1 MRYIHFVLV
10 GLCIVLSAFVSP
22 AYGAEVNA
30 MIHYSEKFVEIKDEL
45 ALEQG
50 YSVKV
55 IDINSENGDSW
66 LELYLN
72 GNKIDTDAYFAKK
85 NAPFEYI
92 RTVTDEDDEEED
104 DEETDYLIIRI
115 TPIEVVEEPISVELK
130 VEQFLDTELDA
141 AEYIILDETKSIRIG
156 TPLELEEEH
165 ILEASG
171 LDDTSV
177 TLTLSKNGY
186 PIKEEEVEKGDMFTY
201 SKTVDGK
208 VITIFIAKF
217 DDFFVGADSEVIF
230 LEQVSQRANIIIE
243 SDATI
248 TIEGADSAKIRAGD
262 FAIISYTIENEDISE
277 VKVLLDGEQID
288 HRSGISTGTTY
299 STVNKTSNAGIHE
312 VVLTAVASD
321 GTMST
326 HTKAF
331 TVEASIASEAA
342 GLAAEVASEA
352 ALDMVEK
359 IGEDNETVGKVLELP
374 GFGLMLSAIIIGLVF
389 MSIQARK
396 K

>member
-1 MRYIHFVLV
+1 MRYIHFVLM

-22 AYGAEVNA
+22 AYGTEANA
-30 MIHYSEKFVEIKDEL
+30 MIHYSETFVEIQDEL

-50 YSVKV
+50 YSIKV
-55 IDINSENGDSW
+55 MDINSENGDSW

-72 GNKIDTDAYFAKK
+72 GNKIDTDAYFAKQS
-85 NAPFEYI
+85 APFEYI
-92 RTVTDEDDEEED
+92 KTVIDEDDEEIE
-104 DEETDYLIIRI
+104 YLIIRI
-115 TPIEVVEEPISVELK
+115 KPIEVIEEPLSTELK
-130 VEQFLDTELDA
+130 VEQFLDPEFDA
-141 AEYIILDETKSIRIG
+141 AEYLILDKTRSIRIG

-171 LDDTSV
+171 LEDTSV

-208 VITIFIAKF
+208 IITIFIAKF
-217 DDFFVGADSEVIF
+217 DDFFIGTDSEVIF

-248 TIEGADSAKIRAGD
+248 TIEGADSAKIREGD
-262 FAIISYTIENEDISE
+262 IAIIRYTLENEDISE

-288 HRSGISTGTTY
+288 YRSGISTGTY
-299 STVNKTSNAGIHE
+299 STVTEALNAGIHE
-312 VVLTAVASD
+312 VVLTTVASD

-326 HTKAF
+326 HTKTF
-331 TVEASIASEAA
+331 TVEDSIASEAA
-342 GLAAEVASEA
+342 DLAAEIASEA
-352 ALDMVEK
+352 ASDMVGK

-374 GFGLMLSAIIIGLVF
+374 GFGSMLSAIIIGFVF
-389 MSIQARK
+389 ISMRARK

>member
-1 MRYIHFVLV
+1 M
-10 GLCIVLSAFVSP
+10 
-22 AYGAEVNA
+22 
-30 MIHYSEKFVEIKDEL
+30 EIQDEL

-72 GNKIDTDAYFAKK
+72 GNRIDTDVYFAKQS
-85 NAPFEYI
+85 APFEYI
-92 RTVTDEDDEEED
+92 KTMTDGDDEEIE
-104 DEETDYLIIRI
+104 YLIIRI
-115 TPIEVVEEPISVELK
+115 TPIGVMEEPLSTELK
-130 VEQFLDTELDA
+130 VEQFLDPEFDA
-141 AEYIILDETKSIRIG
+141 AEYLILDKTKSIRVG

-165 ILEASG
+165 TLEASG
-171 LDDTSV
+171 LEDTSV

-217 DDFFVGADSEVIF
+217 DDVFVGTDSEVIF

-248 TIEGADSAKIRAGD
+248 TVEGANSTKLRAGD
-262 FAIISYTIENEDISE
+262 IAIISYTIENEDISE
-277 VKVLLDGEQID
+277 VKVLLDGKQID

-312 VVLTAVASD
+312 VVLTTVASD

-326 HTKAF
+326 HTKTF

-342 GLAAEVASEA
+342 GLAAEVAS
-352 ALDMVEK
+352 DMVGK
-359 IGEDNETVGKVLELP
+359 ISKDNETVGKVLELP
-374 GFGLMLSAIIIGLVF
+374 GFGSMLSAIIIGLVF
-389 MSIQARK
+389 MSMRARK

>member
-22 AYGAEVNA
+22 AYGTEVNA
-30 MIHYSEKFVEIKDEL
+30 MIHYSETFVEIQDEL

-50 YSVKV
+50 YSIKV
-55 IDINSENGDSW
+55 MDINSENGDSW

-72 GNKIDTDAYFAKK
+72 GNKIDTDAYFAKE

-92 RTVTDEDDEEED
+92 KTVTDEDDEEIE
-104 DEETDYLIIRI
+104 YLIIRI
-115 TPIEVVEEPISVELK
+115 KPIEVIEEPLSTELK
-130 VEQFLDTELDA
+130 VEQFLDPEFDA
-141 AEYIILDETKSIRIG
+141 AEYLILDKTRSIRIG
-156 TPLELEEEH
+156 TPLELEEGH
-165 ILEASG
+165 TLEASG
-171 LDDTSV
+171 LEDTSV

-208 VITIFIAKF
+208 VITIFIARF
-217 DDFFVGADSEVIF
+217 DNFFVGTDSEVIF

-248 TIEGADSAKIRAGD
+248 TVEGADSAKIRDGD
-262 FAIISYTIENEDISE
+262 IAIIRYTLENEDISE

-288 HRSGISTGTTY
+288 HRSGISTGTY
-299 STVNKTSNAGIHE
+299 STVTKSLNAGIHE
-312 VVLTAVASD
+312 MVLTTVASD

-326 HTKAF
+326 HTKTF
-331 TVEASIASEAA
+331 TVEDSIAAEAA
-342 GLAAEVASEA
+342 DLAAEAAS
-352 ALDMVEK
+352 DMVGK
-359 IGEDNETVGKVLELP
+359 ISEDNETVGKVLELP
-374 GFGLMLSAIIIGLVF
+374 GFSSIISAMIIGLVF
-389 MSIQARK
+389 ISMRARK

>member
-22 AYGAEVNA
+22 AYGTEANA
-30 MIHYSEKFVEIKDEL
+30 MIHYSETFVEIQDEL

-50 YSVKV
+50 YSIKV
-55 IDINSENGDSW
+55 MDINSENGDSW

-72 GNKIDTDAYFAKK
+72 GNKIDTDAYFAKQS
-85 NAPFEYI
+85 APFEYI
-92 RTVTDEDDEEED
+92 KTVTDEDNEEIE
-104 DEETDYLIIRI
+104 YLIIRI
-115 TPIEVVEEPISVELK
+115 KPIEVIEEPLSTELK
-130 VEQFLDTELDA
+130 VEQFLDPEFDA
-141 AEYIILDETKSIRIG
+141 AEYLILDKTKSIRIG
-156 TPLELEEEH
+156 TPLELEEEYT
-165 ILEASG
+165 IEASG
-171 LDDTSV
+171 LEDTSV
-177 TLTLSKNGY
+177 ILTLSKNGY

-217 DDFFVGADSEVIF
+217 DDFFVGTDSEVIF

-248 TIEGADSAKIRAGD
+248 TIEGADSAKIRDGD
-262 FAIISYTIENEDISE
+262 IAIIRYTLENEDISE
-277 VKVLLDGEQID
+277 VKVLLDDEQID
-288 HRSGISTGTTY
+288 HRSGISTGTY
-299 STVNKTSNAGIHE
+299 SAVTETLNAGTHE
-312 VVLTAVASD
+312 VVLTTVASD

-352 ALDMVEK
+352 ASDMMGK
-359 IGEDNETVGKVLELP
+359 ISEDNESIGKVLELP
-374 GFGLMLSAIIIGLVF
+374 GFGLMLSAIMIGLVF
-389 MSIQARK
+389 MSMQARK

>member
-30 MIHYSEKFVEIKDEL
+30 MIHYSETFVDVQDEL
-45 ALEQG
+45 SFEQG
-50 YSVKV
+50 YSIKV
-55 IDINSENGDSW
+55 MDINSENGDSW

-72 GNKIDTDAYFAKK
+72 GNKIDTDAYFAKE

-92 RTVTDEDDEEED
+92 KTVTDEDDEEN
-104 DEETDYLIIRI
+104 DYLIIRI
-115 TPIEVVEEPISVELK
+115 TPIEVIEEPLSTELK
-130 VEQFLDTELDA
+130 VEQFLDPEFDA
-141 AEYIILDETKSIRIG
+141 AEYLILDKTKSIRIG

-165 ILEASG
+165 TLEASG
-171 LDDTSV
+171 LEDTSV

-201 SKTVDGK
+201 SKTVDSK

-217 DDFFVGADSEVIF
+217 DDFFVGTDSEVVF

-248 TIEGADSAKIRAGD
+248 TIEGADSAKIRDGD
-262 FAIISYTIENEDISE
+262 IAIIRYTLENEDISE

-288 HRSGISTGTTY
+288 HRSGISTGTY
-299 STVNKTSNAGIHE
+299 STVTEALNAGIYE
-312 VVLTAVASD
+312 VVLTTVASD

-331 TVEASIASEAA
+331 TVEASFASEAA

-352 ALDMVEK
+352 ASDMVGK

-374 GFGLMLSAIIIGLVF
+374 GFGSMLSAIIIGLVF
-389 MSIQARK
+389 MSMRARK

>member
-22 AYGAEVNA
+22 AYGTEANA
-30 MIHYSEKFVEIKDEL
+30 MIHYSETFVEIQGEL

-50 YSVKV
+50 YSIKV
-55 IDINSENGDSW
+55 MDINSENGDSW

-72 GNKIDTDAYFAKK
+72 GNKIDTDAYFAKE

-92 RTVTDEDDEEED
+92 KTVTDEDDEEN
-104 DEETDYLIIRI
+104 DYLIIRI
-115 TPIEVVEEPISVELK
+115 TPIEVIEEPLSTELK
-130 VEQFLDTELDA
+130 VEQFLDPEFDA
-141 AEYIILDETKSIRIG
+141 AEYLILDKTKSIRIG

-165 ILEASG
+165 TLEASG
-171 LDDTSV
+171 LEDTSV

-201 SKTVDGK
+201 SKTVDSK

-217 DDFFVGADSEVIF
+217 DDFFVGTDSEVIF
-230 LEQVSQRANIIIE
+230 LEQVSQRANIVIE

-248 TIEGADSAKIRAGD
+248 TIEGADSAKIRDGD
-262 FAIISYTIENEDISE
+262 IAIIRYTLENEDISE

-288 HRSGISTGTTY
+288 HRSGISTGTY
-299 STVNKTSNAGIHE
+299 STVTETLNAGTHE
-312 VVLTAVASD
+312 VVLTTVASD

-342 GLAAEVASEA
+342 GLAAEVAS
-352 ALDMVEK
+352 DMVGK

-374 GFGLMLSAIIIGLVF
+374 GFGSMLSAIMIGLVF
-389 MSIQARK
+389 MSMQARK